1 MRIDYD
7 ELSTIRI
14 TAEVIFHDFELFS
27 THQFEWVGESDIVA
41 ITFELLEDGDPDLLP
56 FCGRDEIFLGD
67 TAQVGPYEL
76 KMIGVNYAK
85 SLIYCERI

>member
-7 ELSTIRI
+7 ELSTISI
-14 TAEVIFHDFELFS
+14 NPESILGDHGWFQSYH
-27 THQFEWVGESDIVA
+27 FEWEGDTDFVA
-41 ITFELLEDGDPDLLP
+41 ITFELLEDGDPDLIP

-76 KMIGVNYAK
+76 KMIGVDYPR